1 LLDCSIYKTGD
12 QHRGSGSTV
21 HPAELLIFQIVGL
34 CVYHF
39 FNYGTRPLRNLTTTD
54 IKQDA
59 VQSEKAMYA
68 DDADVKLAASPF
80 EEKTE
85 EERKLVRK
93 IDLYLMPTIWVLYCF
108 SYMVGYVPHSNGT
121 QS

>member
-1 LLDCSIYKTGD
+1 MAPN
-12 QHRGSGSTV
+12 
-21 HPAELLIFQIVGL
+21 HPDHTFWKDEAGAIG
-34 CVYHF
+34 
-39 FNYGTRPLRNLTTTD
+39 NLTTTD

-59 VQSEKAMYA
+59 FHHEKAISA
-68 DDADVKLAASPF
+68 EDPEFKLVASPF

-108 SYMVGYVPHSNGT
+108 SYMVRQKTVTAASNANKLPGPNSDR
-121 QS
+121 QRKSRRHG

>member
-1 LLDCSIYKTGD
+1 MAPN
-12 QHRGSGSTV
+12 
-21 HPAELLIFQIVGL
+21 HPDRTFWKDEAQAIGNIA
-34 CVYHF
+34 
-39 FNYGTRPLRNLTTTD
+39 TTD

-59 VQSEKAMYA
+59 VHNEKAISA
-68 DDADVKLAASPF
+68 EDPDLKLVASPF

-108 SYMVGYVPHSNGT
+108 SYMVR
-121 QS
+121 

>member
-1 LLDCSIYKTGD
+1 MAPN
-12 QHRGSGSTV
+12 
-21 HPAELLIFQIVGL
+21 HPDRTFWKDEAEALG
-34 CVYHF
+34 
-39 FNYGTRPLRNLTTTD
+39 NLTTTD

-59 VQSEKAMYA
+59 VQSEKAIYA

-85 EERKLVRK
+85 EEKKLVRK

-108 SYMVGYVPHSNGT
+108 SYMVRLKLHHNRT
-121 QS
+121 

>member
-1 LLDCSIYKTGD
+1 MAPN
-12 QHRGSGSTV
+12 
-21 HPAELLIFQIVGL
+21 HPDRTFWKDEAEALG
-34 CVYHF
+34 
-39 FNYGTRPLRNLTTTD
+39 NLTTTD

-68 DDADVKLAASPF
+68 DNADVKLAASPF

-108 SYMVGYVPHSNGT
+108 SYMVGYVLHSNRT

>member
-1 LLDCSIYKTGD
+1 MAPN
-12 QHRGSGSTV
+12 
-21 HPAELLIFQIVGL
+21 HPDRTFWKDEAEALG
-34 CVYHF
+34 
-39 FNYGTRPLRNLTTTD
+39 NLTTTD